1 MRKKILFLLMVTQF
15 TFNCAKAED
24 IAEMTA
30 PVAFAIAN
38 NAIKN
43 GKKDGRLNVD
53 LSFQNIEKK
62 NLDWPS
68 GTIVAKITTPDS
80 HKSAI
85 VTYILNGTYTATA
98 IVEISGSE
106 RKQYPINFVESAIV
120 FGQAQTIENHFTSLS
135 NKLSKG
141 LSTNQKIAVFNG
153 VGLTGDNPIVG
164 KSLSES
170 IVTNLHNKGLIIV
183 ERKLLDSVLNEIKFQ
198 SSGLTS
204 EEARIKIGEFLGADT
219 VIVSTIKGSK
229 LEIIINSR
237 AIDIKSG
244 IVISSA
250 QEIVPR
256 YLIPNS
262 DLRGID

>member
-85 VTYILNGTYTATA
+85 VTYILN
-98 IVEISGSE
+98 
-106 RKQYPINFVESAIV
+106 N
-120 FGQAQTIENHFTSLS
+120 
-135 NKLSKG
+135 
-141 LSTNQKIAVFNG
+141 
-153 VGLTGDNPIVG
+153 VG
-164 KSLSES
+164 KPVRYVQKE
-170 IVTNLHNKGLIIV
+170 K
-183 ERKLLDSVLNEIKFQ
+183 
-198 SSGLTS
+198 
-204 EEARIKIGEFLGADT
+204 
-219 VIVSTIKGSK
+219 KGSGR
-229 LEIIINSR
+229 L
-237 AIDIKSG
+237 
-244 IVISSA
+244 
-250 QEIVPR
+250 
-256 YLIPNS
+256 
-262 DLRGID
+262 